1 MTFFDANEM
10 LNAEKKMTF
19 DTNEILKRL
28 ENGENVNDIA
38 AAAANAINDAL
49 KLQEK
54 KKKEAEAKK
63 KANREAK
70 VKDFGFLIEGVIE
83 FFQEYYPELLKEN
96 VPEAKIKELAEE
108 LVDIFD
114 KAYDETMAF
123 MKSDVFEKM
132 VKNRD
137 NDAIGNFLKE
147 NGLI

>member
-1 MTFFDANEM
+1 
-10 LNAEKKMTF
+10 MTF
-19 DTNEILKRL
+19 DTNEILKQL
-28 ENGENVNDIA
+28 ENGTNVNDIA

-54 KKKEAEAKK
+54 KKKEAETAKK
-63 KANREAK
+63 KANKEAK
-70 VKDFGFLIEGVIE
+70 FKDFGFLIEGMID
-83 FFQEYYPELLKEN
+83 FLQEYYPELLKEDI
-96 VPEAKIKELAEE
+96 PDTKIGELAKELI
-108 LVDIFD
+108 DIFD

-123 MKSDVFEKM
+123 MKSDTFEKL

>member
-1 MTFFDANEM
+1 
-10 LNAEKKMTF
+10 MTF

-63 KANREAK
+63 KMAAAETKRAK
-70 VKDFGFLIEGVIE
+70 IEDLGFLIEEVVD
-83 FFQEYYPELLKEN
+83 FFHEYYPELLDGKEEIADDK
-96 VPEAKIKELAEE
+96 VREIAGE
-108 LVDIFD
+108 LVDVFD
-114 KAYDETMAF
+114 KAYNETMDF
-123 MKSDVFEKM
+123 MNSDMFK
-132 VKNRD
+132 KIAKKD
-137 NDAIGNFLKE
+137 DKDAIKDFLKE

>member
-1 MTFFDANEM
+1 
-10 LNAEKKMTF
+10 MTF

-63 KANREAK
+63 KMAAAETKRAK
-70 VKDFGFLIEGVIE
+70 IEDLGFLIEEVID
-83 FFQEYYPELLKEN
+83 FFHEYYPELLDGKEEIADDK
-96 VPEAKIKELAEE
+96 VREIAGE
-108 LVDIFD
+108 LVDVFD
-114 KAYDETMAF
+114 KAYNETMDF
-123 MKSDVFEKM
+123 MNSDMFK
-132 VKNRD
+132 KIAKKD
-137 NDAIGNFLKE
+137 DKDAIKDFLKE

>member
-1 MTFFDANEM
+1 
-10 LNAEKKMTF
+10 MTF
-19 DTNEILKRL
+19 DTNEILKQL
-28 ENGENVNDIA
+28 ENGTNVNDIA

-54 KKKEAEAKK
+54 KKKEAETAKK
-63 KANREAK
+63 KANKEAK
-70 VKDFGFLIEGVIE
+70 IKDFGFLVEGMID
-83 FFQEYYPELLKEN
+83 FLQEYYPELLKEDI
-96 VPEAKIKELAEE
+96 PDTKIGELAKELID
-108 LVDIFD
+108 VFD

-123 MKSDVFEKM
+123 MKSDTFEKL

>member
-1 MTFFDANEM
+1 
-10 LNAEKKMTF
+10 MTF

-63 KANREAK
+63 KMAAAETKRAK
-70 VKDFGFLIEGVIE
+70 IEDLGFLIEEVVD
-83 FFQEYYPELLKEN
+83 FFHEYYPELLDGKEEIADDK
-96 VPEAKIKELAEE
+96 VREIAGE
-108 LVDIFD
+108 LVDVFD
-114 KAYDETMAF
+114 KAYNETMDFMNSDAF
-123 MKSDVFEKM
+123 KM
-132 VKNRD
+132 IAKKD
-137 NDAIGNFLKE
+137 DKDAIKDFLKE